1 MSDIEILL
9 REISDGIKE
18 MKNKVDDVEKEI
30 ADLER
35 KLCGG
40 WKNEV

>member
-18 MKNKVDDVEKEI
+18 LKERVDAVEHEI
-30 ADLER
+30 VDMER
-35 KLCGG
+35 KLCGS